1 MRRRQLLRFSIALAV
16 EILCCAAWNLFDDWT
31 LQEMPVRFVA
41 AAILGGIAFLFALG
55 EFPVL
60 ASRRTQAFIF
70 WSVALALRLIAIPLA
85 PGDDLWRYQWEGKI
99 QRAGFNP

>member
-1 MRRRQLLRFSIALAV
+1 MRRRQLRRFSVALAV
-16 EILCCAAWNLFDDWT
+16 EILCCAALNLFDDWT

-41 AAILGGIAFLFALG
+41 AAMVGGIAFLFAIK

-60 ASRRTQAFIF
+60 ANRRAQAFIF
-70 WSVALALRLIAIPLA
+70 WSVAIGLRLIAMPLA